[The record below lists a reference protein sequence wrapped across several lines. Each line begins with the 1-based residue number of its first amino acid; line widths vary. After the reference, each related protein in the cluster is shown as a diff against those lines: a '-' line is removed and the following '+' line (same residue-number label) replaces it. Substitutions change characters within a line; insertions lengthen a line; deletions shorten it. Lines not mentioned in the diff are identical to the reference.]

1 MYLAFY
7 VEKKTINL
15 REKPYMGGA
24 LSTLEKEAEVK
35 NWWRNNSEKKGCSVY
50 CA

>member
-15 REKPYMGGA
+15 REKPYTGGA
-24 LSTLEKEAEVK
+24 LSTLEKEAEILDAK
-35 NWWRNNSEKKGCSVY
+35 LYKTALEKVY
-50 CA
+50 RLCK

>member
-24 LSTLEKEAEVK
+24 LSTLEKEAEILDAK
-35 NWWRNNSEKKGCSVY
+35 YKTALEKVY
-50 CA
+50 RLCK